1 MSRRRLSG
9 YDNVQFLDEAVEDMR
24 VLAQRSQPVLLEVL
38 RRLKLLDRGELTPD
52 PLHDFAKTGD
62 LSDCGKLVIA
72 VGGEPEYRV
81 VVRGVSGT
89 YEVSEVIAVEDRSG
103 DLPYLLAGIRLG
115 RLDDPVRRSDAM
127 RRIHRIR
134 QQLDD

>member
-1 MSRRRLSG
+1 MNQKGRPG

-24 VLAQRSQPVLLEVL
+24 LLAQRSRPVLVEVL
-38 RRLKLLDRGELTPD
+38 RRLKLLDRGELTPE

-62 LSDCGKLVIA
+62 LTDCGKIVIA
-72 VGGEPEYRV
+72 MDGAPEYRV
-81 VVRGVSGT
+81 VVRAVSGS
-89 YEVSEVIAVEDRSG
+89 YEVSEVVAVEDRSG

-115 RLDDPVRRSDAM
+115 RLNDPVRRSDTM

-134 QQLDD
+134 QQLED

>member
-1 MSRRRLSG
+1 MSPEQLPAYSK
-9 YDNVQFLDEAVEDMR
+9 VQLLDAAVEDIR
-24 VLAQRSQPVLLEVL
+24 ALARRSRPVLLEVL
-38 RRLKLLDRGELTPD
+38 RRLESLDRGQLIPD

-62 LSDCGKLVIA
+62 LTDRGKLVIA
-72 VGGEPEYRV
+72 IEGEPEYRV
-81 VVRGVSGT
+81 VVRDVSGT

-115 RLDDPVRRSDAM
+115 RLSDPGRRSDAM

-134 QQLDD
+134 QQLDR